1 MNTRFDYEEIIF
13 GGRWIFTDSPTGK
26 TELDTHYSFF
36 NKNAQ
41 ACVED
46 YNDILIED
54 DIMKT
59 VSVNEEISGITAVI
73 IDAVN
78 LFGKKSLEK
87 INFKIKTGAQ

>member
-1 MNTRFDYEEIIF
+1 MHILFPPFSSCSNI
-13 GGRWIFTDSPTGK
+13 S
-26 TELDTHYSFF
+26 LLNYSFF

-54 DIMKT
+54 DIMKA
-59 VSVNEEISGITAVI
+59 VSVNEDISGITAVI

-87 INFKIKTGAQ
+87 INFKIKLEHSKHMKYVVRKIQ